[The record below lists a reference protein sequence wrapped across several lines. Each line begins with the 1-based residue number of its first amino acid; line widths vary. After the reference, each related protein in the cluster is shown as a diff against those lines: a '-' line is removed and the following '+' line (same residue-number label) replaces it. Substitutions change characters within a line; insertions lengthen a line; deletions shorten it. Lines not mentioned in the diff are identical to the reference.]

1 MYCGLRLEPTRVMT
15 HLGRTVSHQSA
26 SSCLRVCLCGDC
38 CCRVRWWPQRHVLLH
53 TLLER
58 CRHTVSCD
66 LGITLP
72 PVIAHDNAA
81 PPFFTGS
88 CCYCSA
94 SRAATE
100 YTSIASPSRKPP
112 SPPAALAP
120 FNGLT
125 KTSTL
130 QDHCILRTT
139 ACCCC
144 SSRLVDTALD
154 LLHERPSDLHRISKE
169 IPSETRQLC

>member
-1 MYCGLRLEPTRVMT
+1 MMT
-15 HLGRTVSHQSA
+15 HLGRMASHQSA

-38 CCRVRWWPQRHVLLH
+38 SCRVWWWLPRPVLLH
-53 TLLER
+53 PSSNDASHGVVRPRYYTSTR
-58 CRHTVSCD
+58 V
-66 LGITLP
+66 
-72 PVIAHDNAA
+72 AHYNAA

-125 KTSTL
+125 MTSTL
-130 QDHCILRTT
+130 QDHCILRTHKMT
-139 ACCCC
+139 NGKKNKSYTTNKCD
-144 SSRLVDTALD
+144 SK
-154 LLHERPSDLHRISKE
+154 LLIICVLKNEK
-169 IPSETRQLC
+169 

>member
-1 MYCGLRLEPTRVMT
+1 MYCGFRPEPTRVMT
-15 HLGRTVSHQSA
+15 HLGRMVSHQSA

-38 CCRVRWWPQRHVLLH
+38 CCRVWWWLQSPVLLH
-53 TLLER
+53 T
-58 CRHTVSCD
+58 T
-66 LGITLP
+66 P
-72 PVIAHDNAA
+72 PTMPSHGVVRPRYYTSTRQLVHYNAA

-94 SRAATE
+94 CRAATE

-125 KTSTL
+125 MTSTL
-130 QDHCILRTT
+130 QDHCILRTP
-139 ACCCC
+139 AAAVVRGW
-144 SSRLVDTALD
+144 SIRLWIFSTSAHLICTGSHGDPV
-154 LLHERPSDLHRISKE
+154 
-169 IPSETRQLC
+169 

>member
-1 MYCGLRLEPTRVMT
+1 MASKSCSPAHSPRTMPSHGVVRPRDYTSTRQLV
-15 HLGRTVSHQSA
+15 HY
-26 SSCLRVCLCGDC
+26 
-38 CCRVRWWPQRHVLLH
+38 
-53 TLLER
+53 
-58 CRHTVSCD
+58 
-66 LGITLP
+66 
-72 PVIAHDNAA
+72 NAA

-100 YTSIASPSRKPP
+100 YTSIVSPSRTPP

-125 KTSTL
+125 KTSHTPRSL
-130 QDHCILRTT
+130 HLAH

-144 SSRLVDTALD
+144 SYGHSCMRPAADSSS
-154 LLHERPSDLHRISKE
+154 RPSAPLPPSNNHAMVWVSRRKCLFSQHLEPNIACDQDSDTVGDTSTVNTTGDQKE
-169 IPSETRQLC
+169 EQR